1 MVAYNK
7 RMINA
12 NVFKAYD
19 IRGIAGSEI
28 TPELCAQVGR
38 GLAELL
44 PKGIVAVGY
53 DMRPQSQEYATAL
66 MNGLIIQGRQVWNLG
81 LIPTD
86 MIYFTVGKYNLA
98 GGAVV
103 TASHNPGKYDG
114 IKIVGAEIADLK
126 NALEG
131 TIAEVAQPGSIE
143 EKDLKQAWVDH
154 ALSFVDV
161 DAWPAYKVAIDAGN
175 GMAGEILPL
184 VKTPLQVTELFY
196 ELDGTFPNH
205 APNPVD
211 PKNLTQLISTIK
223 NNNLDFGVAFDGDGD
238 RAILVDG
245 KGRVMDGTILTAII
259 AADVLQKHPGA
270 AIIYSAAMSNIVP
283 ETIEKNGGVAI
294 RTAVGHSNIE
304 KAMREHNADFGG
316 EYSGHLYFKDN
327 FYAGSGL
334 IGALTI
340 IDILA
345 RSGKTLS
352 ELHEQYA
359 VYANSGEINLPV
371 DDVVTV
377 MDKLAAH
384 YQDGA
389 QDRLDGLTVRYKDWW
404 FNARPSNTEPLLRL
418 SIEANDQELLQTRQQ
433 EILTLIDS

>member
-1 MVAYNK
+1 MAYNTS
-7 RMINA
+7 MMNPSI
-12 NVFKAYD
+12 FKAYD
-19 IRGIAGSEI
+19 IRGVAGSEI
-28 TPELCAQVGR
+28 TPKVCAQVGR
-38 GLAELL
+38 GLGQML
-44 PKGIVAVGY
+44 PEGIVAVGY
-53 DMRPQSQEYATAL
+53 DMRPQSQEYAKSL
-66 MNGLIIQGRQVWNLG
+66 ISGLVIQGREVWDLG

-86 MIYFTVGKYNLA
+86 MIYFAVGKYNLA

-114 IKIVGAEIADLK
+114 IKIIGAEVADLK
-126 NALEG
+126 AVLDGELVA
-131 TIAEVAQPGSIE
+131 AEQPGSVD
-143 EKDLKQAWVDH
+143 EKDLKQEWVEH
-154 ALSFVDV
+154 ALGFVEADI
-161 DAWPAYKVAIDAGN
+161 WPSYRVAIDAGN
-175 GMAGEILPL
+175 GMAGQILPL

-205 APNPVD
+205 SPNPVD
-211 PKNLTQLISTIK
+211 PKNLTQLITTIK
-223 NNNLDFGVAFDGDGD
+223 NNQLDFGVAFDGDGD
-238 RAILVDG
+238 RAILVDN
-245 KGRVMDGTILTAII
+245 KGRILDGTILTAITATDI
-259 AADVLQKHPGA
+259 LQKHPGA

-283 ETIEKNGGVAI
+283 ETIEKHGGVAI
-294 RTAVGHSNIE
+294 RSQVGHSNIE
-304 KAMREHNADFGG
+304 KAMREHNAEFGG

-334 IGALTI
+334 IGALTV

-345 RSGKTLS
+345 RSGKTLA
-352 ELHEQYA
+352 ELHDQYA

-371 DDVVTV
+371 DDVVAV

-384 YQDGA
+384 YEDGA

-433 EILTLIDS
+433 EILTFIDS